1 MVEMD
6 NGSAKT
12 GMARQALLQRAIL
25 DGMPDGILA
34 VDPER
39 RVVSVNER
47 FFTVWGIPQP
57 VGALDALSG
66 TPETALVAQI
76 LLRVADPDASRPG
89 SAVSMR
95 SRGGTTS
102 AIFSCWTAVP

>member
-1 MVEMD
+1 M
-6 NGSAKT
+6 
-12 GMARQALLQRAIL
+12 QRAIL

-57 VGALDALSG
+57 VGALDAPSG

-76 LLRVADPDASRPG
+76 LLRVADPDRFAAPG

-95 SRGGTTS
+95 SRGGRTS